1 MASIFRPTYTRTV
14 DGKKVKKRL
23 KKYYV
28 EYVDANGETQRVPGY
43 TDKKATQELGRQLEL
58 NAARK
63 AVGLIGPHD
72 EQAKRPLTDHLDD
85 WERFLAAKD
94 NEPEYVSHT
103 LSQARTVVAACKWER
118 VGDMQ
123 ASAVVEFVADLRQP
137 RPFALPGPECESFN
151 AKEVA
156 AILGV
161 KIASVHRIVERGQL
175 VCNGMGRKKAFSR
188 ADVVALLT
196 KRHQGIGV
204 KTSNDYLNSVKR
216 FARWLVRDQRA
227 PFSALES
234 LTAQNVEVDVRRRP
248 LRPDKFAA
256 FVAAARRGKSF
267 KGLTGEDRA
276 ALYTLAANS
285 GLRASELGS
294 LTPASCDLDAVVPSI
309 TVEAA
314 YSKHREKDIQPLR
327 PDVAEIMRQYLAD
340 RPAGKPVWPGTWTV
354 AAAEMVRL
362 DLDAAGIPYEVAG
375 DVFDFHALRHQFI
388 TNLVDAEVYPKD
400 AQVLARHKTFALT
413 MDRYAHKKAQDAAG
427 ALAKLPPIPGAGDTP
442 PTATKPAA
450 GVTPLTATK
459 PAAQKATGAAPA

>member
-1 MASIFRPTYTRTV
+1 MASIFQPTYTRTEN
-14 DGKKVKKRL
+14 GKKVKKKL
-23 KKYYV
+23 KKWYI
-28 EYVDANGETQRVPGY
+28 EYVDSDGKPKRVAGY
-43 TDKKATQELGRQLEL
+43 KDKVATRQKAAQLERD
-58 NAARK
+58 AARK

-94 NEPEYVSHT
+94 NEPGYVSHT

-156 AILGV
+156 AIMGV
-161 KIASVHRIVERGQL
+161 KIESVHRIVKRGQL
-175 VCNGMGRKKAFSR
+175 ACDGRGRKKAFSR

-204 KTSNDYLNSVKR
+204 KTSNDYVNAVKR

-234 LTAQNVEVDVRRRP
+234 LTTQNVEVDVRRRRRP
-248 LRPDKFAA
+248 LARDEFVA
-256 FVAAARRGKSF
+256 FVTASRRGKPYR
-267 KGLTGEDRA
+267 GLTGADRA

-294 LTPASCDLDAVVPSI
+294 LTPASFTLGGVPPTL
-309 TVEAA
+309 TVAAA
-314 YSKHREKDIQPLR
+314 YSKHREEDVQPLR
-327 PDVAEIMRQYLAD
+327 PDVADLMRQYLAD
-340 RPAGKPVWPGTWTV
+340 RPAEKLVWPGTWTV

-362 DLDAAGIPYEVAG
+362 DLDAAGVPYEVAG
-375 DVFDFHALRHQFI
+375 EVFDFHALRHQFI

-427 ALAKLPPIPGAGDTP
+427 ALTRLPPLPGTVA
-442 PTATKPAA
+442 
-450 GVTPLTATK
+450 
-459 PAAQKATGAAPA
+459 AAPTSATVPETAPATDKV